1 MDDIVELS
9 NVENVC
15 RLCLSVEEPKS
26 SIFGAQDSS
35 AGVPLVT
42 KIQACLSLQILS
54 TDKVST
60 LICSSCVNNVNQ
72 WYSYKETC
80 FRSQDKLQKW
90 LETHPQANPVVVNIK
105 EEPMDIDYCEDNAK
119 ISESNNESSSCV
131 INHVKSG
138 SKLYS
143 KDEARTGV
151 QIDKTRKDKESK
163 AFQPIASKNADR
175 EEHKL
180 DKHFYGVS
188 IKTEPED
195 DYDTDCTIEIESV
208 TDNELLLNPMAI
220 ASKED
225 RIMEADSTQ
234 KSNAATPSSRKKM
247 KRGPHTHF
255 RGTRVYKQKC
265 THCQIN
271 LHSKYTYI
279 RHMQRFHSDECENKE
294 LSKSMSVDEE
304 ESIEDV
310 EDELTSME
318 NDAPLTEVQQ
328 NIISQLKTFS
338 CYSCQ
343 QTFIDRRNTLSHI
356 RQHMPDLRPYTCI
369 ACLTEFSDRSMYK
382 LHCSASFECAMK
394 IALVIP
400 KEGDEKYFTCN
411 MCLRPMPN
419 RKELLS
425 HLSKHSDK
433 QYEEMMSPMRSP
445 PKLQPMAPLPCPK
458 KEMLPK
464 TSQMNRVIFGPYKN
478 GDPAHNHACDLCG
491 MIYRYK
497 PNLLKHRVICIRLS
511 PEVRTCYRCIH
522 CGMTYLVFKKF
533 HNHIT
538 IDHKKKEFVCF
549 ECNAKFRSPS
559 DYLTHHEKHRLMNVD
574 QHHRPVASN
583 QIMSPH
589 RGQSPLKS
597 WSDNEE
603 ATVSRRSVDGQRYV
617 CNLCDQDFTTR
628 AKLAE
633 HKNLHLKVK
642 IYSCVICRS
651 MFSSAGALEIHMK
664 DHGIEDPQE
673 RNANSSCVEYER
685 LDDNSQGMNSINA
698 SAISDSGERRNECNI
713 CGKVFSN
720 YPNLRRH
727 FRNIHKD
734 SKARFT
740 CIRCSLSFKTKELY
754 ERHARLDHKTKVML
768 MCRQC
773 PKTFTFKANLDLHCR
788 SAHGDKSGN
797 QECDICGKVFLEEAS
812 LKIHRGW
819 HNRANSRLYT
829 RSFLNNEI
837 KTATSLSPT
846 EGSVRSLVVTSP
858 ERPARARKS
867 FPNPPPTKPQNNYQ
881 CQVCDGKFE
890 DVVELRK
897 HLWDVHCARNKPE
910 KSFSGDELQCQLCTN
925 IFPDQKS
932 LKTHMDWH
940 KANPILSDLQKQTFP
955 CDICGKHY
963 SSKKVLTKHKKLH
976 KANTVA
982 SMKFQSLGRKNA
994 QFFCNI
1000 CRKIFSSNQSLQRH
1014 RMSFHSDLQASL
1026 RSNQAQ
1032 NSSTRRIS
1040 SEEYKSKKTV
1050 FELEE
1055 DAAKEFTLNL
1065 TNVGKKPVTC
1075 HLCKKIFP
1083 NMSVLY
1089 KHKQL
1094 IHKPR
1099 VIKVIGKISTNEC
1112 VPIPSADGR
1121 VSCNLCGKQFSAL
1134 SNLRQ
1139 HFSVKHRNNPKSRC
1153 TTGSCNPT
1161 YSAQSQSLKT
1171 ESLPHKAMILCCK
1184 LCNRHVWSREEI
1196 ANHMLSVHGTAYE
1209 PDNNSNFHRETDLTT
1224 YVVEGAVNATCPRC
1238 NIKYPN
1244 NRAMKIH
1251 YFKFHEA
1258 TD

>member
-1 MDDIVELS
+1 MDDVELL

-15 RLCLSVEEPKS
+15 RLCLSVEEPKF
-26 SIFGAQDSS
+26 SIFEMEDSPS
-35 AGVPLVT
+35 AVPLVT

-60 LICSSCVNNVNQ
+60 LICSSCIDNVNQ
-72 WYSYKETC
+72 WYNYKEAC
-80 FRSQDKLQKW
+80 FHSQDKLQKW
-90 LETHPQANPVVVNIK
+90 LETHPQTNLVVVNIK
-105 EEPMDIDYCEDNAK
+105 EEPMDIDYCEDNNK
-119 ISESNNESSSCV
+119 TFESNSESSAYV
-131 INHVKSG
+131 TNHVKSMG
-138 SKLYS
+138 KFYS
-143 KDEARTGV
+143 KNEARGEGL
-151 QIDKTRKDKESK
+151 QIDKTYNLGKDKDLRTS
-163 AFQPIASKNADR
+163 QSSSSKNANK
-175 EEHKL
+175 EECRL
-180 DKHFYGVS
+180 DKEFHNLL

-208 TDNELLLNPMAI
+208 SGTELLLNPMAI
-220 ASKED
+220 ASKEE

-234 KSNAATPSSRKKM
+234 KSNATTPNSRKKM

-265 THCQIN
+265 MHCQIN
-271 LHSKYTYI
+271 LHSKHSYI
-279 RHMQRFHSDECENKE
+279 KHMERFHSEDCENKN
-294 LSKSMSVDEE
+294 LSKSTSADEE
-304 ESIEDV
+304 ELIEDV

-343 QTFIDRRNTLSHI
+343 QTFNDRKHTLIHI

-369 ACLTEFSDRSMYK
+369 ACLTQFRDRSMYK

-400 KEGDEKYFTCN
+400 KEGNEKYFTCN
-411 MCLRPMPN
+411 MCLRPMSN

-445 PKLQPMAPLPCPK
+445 PKLQPMTPLPSPK
-458 KEMLPK
+458 KDILPK
-464 TSQMNRVIFGPYKN
+464 SPQMSKAILGPYKN
-478 GDPAHNHACDLCG
+478 GDPAHNHPCNLCG

-497 PNLLKHRVICIRLS
+497 PNMLRHHVICIRLS
-511 PEVRTCYRCIH
+511 PELRTCYRCVH
-522 CGMTYLVFKKF
+522 CGMTFLVFKKF

-549 ECNAKFRSPS
+549 ECNAKFKSPS
-559 DYLTHHEKHRLMNVD
+559 DYLTHHEKHRQMAVSQNQEVT
-574 QHHRPVASN
+574 SN

-603 ATVSRRSVDGQRYV
+603 ATVSRRSMEGQRYV
-617 CNLCDQDFTTR
+617 CNLCGQDFTTR
-628 AKLAE
+628 AKLAS

-673 RNANSSCVEYER
+673 RNANSSCVEYDR
-685 LDDNSQGMNSINA
+685 LDNRPQEIDTINT
-698 SAISDSGERRNECNI
+698 STVSDTGGRENICNI
-713 CGKVFSN
+713 CGKIFSN

-734 SKARFT
+734 NKARFT

-754 ERHARLDHKTKVML
+754 EQHVKLDHKTKVML
-768 MCRQC
+768 MCSQC
-773 PKTFTFKANLDLHCR
+773 PKTFSFKANLDLHYS
-788 SAHGDKSGN
+788 SAHGDKPGN
-797 QECDICGKVFLEEAS
+797 RECDICGKVFLEEAS
-812 LKIHRGW
+812 LKIHRSW
-819 HNRANSRLYT
+819 HNRANSRFYT
-829 RSFLNNEI
+829 RSFLNDEI
-837 KTATSLSPT
+837 KSLTPLSPT
-846 EGSVRSLVVTSP
+846 EINDNNLVASSP

-867 FPNPPPTKPQNNYQ
+867 FPNPPPTKPQNDYQ
-881 CQVCDGKFE
+881 CQVCDSKFE

-932 LKTHMDWH
+932 LKLHMDWH
-940 KANPILSDLQKQTFP
+940 KANPILSNIQKQTFL
-955 CDICGKHY
+955 CEICSKHY
-963 SSKKVLTKHKKLH
+963 SSKKALTKHRKLH

-982 SMKFQSLGRKNA
+982 SIKFQSLSRKSA
-994 QFFCNI
+994 QYLCDV

-1014 RMSFHSDLQASL
+1014 RMSFHNDLQSP
-1026 RSNQAQ
+1026 RSQAF
-1032 NSSTRRIS
+1032 NSSTRRVS
-1040 SEEYKSKKTV
+1040 SEEYKMKKMDMEVREESSK
-1050 FELEE
+1050 EL
-1055 DAAKEFTLNL
+1055 TLNAV
-1065 TNVGKKPVTC
+1065 NASKKPVTC
-1075 HLCKKIFP
+1075 HSCKKTFP

-1094 IHKPR
+1094 IHKPK
-1099 VIKVIGKISTNEC
+1099 IAKVIGKAPINEC
-1112 VPIPSADGR
+1112 VPIQNADGR
-1121 VSCNLCGKQFSAL
+1121 ISCNICGKHFWSM
-1134 SNLRQ
+1134 SNFKQ
-1139 HFSVKHRNNPKSRC
+1139 HFAAKHRNNSKSRC
-1153 TTGSCNPT
+1153 TTASCNPT
-1161 YSAQSQSLKT
+1161 YSLLSQSIKT
-1171 ESLPHKAMILCCK
+1171 ESLPHKATIICCK

-1196 ANHMLSVHGTAYE
+1196 AIHMLSVHGTVYE
-1209 PDNNSNFHRETDLTT
+1209 PDTNSNFHRETDLTT
-1224 YVVEGAVNATCPRC
+1224 YVVEGAVNATCPCC